1 MQIVII
7 GTGNTATVLARK
19 LKLAGHS
26 IVQVYGRNAKAA
38 AALAAE
44 LGADWCSEWNTITPQ
59 AELYIIAIA
68 DSALAGN
75 DIHLKLTDQLVVH
88 TAGAVSME
96 VLKNI
101 SSSYG
106 VLYPYQTL
114 RKEIEQIP
122 AIPFL
127 IDGNTAKA
135 KEQLLHIAES
145 ISSKVGIAGD
155 AARIKYHLCAVI
167 ANNFSNYLYTLTEAY
182 CRKNELD
189 FNNLLPLIDETAGR
203 LHHSTPAAVQT
214 GPAIRK
220 DNTTINRHLQLLR
233 DDTSL
238 QKWYQLFSD
247 EIQEYKW

>member
-19 LKLAGHS
+19 LKLAGHL
-26 IVQVYGRNAKAA
+26 IVQVYGRNAEAA

-44 LGADWCSEWNTITPQ
+44 LGAISCSEWHTITQQ

-75 DIHLKLTDQLVVH
+75 DIHLKLTNQLVVH
-88 TAGAVSME
+88 TAGAVSMD

-114 RKEIEQIP
+114 RKEIEHLP

-127 IDGNTAKA
+127 IDGNTAKV
-135 KEQLLHIAES
+135 KEQLLHIAGS
-145 ISSKVGIAGD
+145 ISSNVGIAGD

-182 CRKNELD
+182 CRKNDLD

-203 LHHSTPAAVQT
+203 LHHSAPAAVQT

-220 DNTTINRHLQLLR
+220 DSTTINKHLQLLR
-233 DDTSL
+233 DDSAL

-247 EIQEYKW
+247 EIQGYKW